1 MVASKATRL
10 TITRST
16 VVAPGVVTN
25 MLDMV
30 RDTPLLPPNKDASTL
45 VISHTIPISQNI
57 APLTVRQGSFQVF
70 PIFQP
75 PLHPL

>member
-1 MVASKATRL
+1 MVVSKATRL
-10 TITRST
+10 TTTCST
-16 VVAPGVVTN
+16 AVAPGVVTN

-30 RDTPLLPPNKDASTL
+30 RGTSILPPNKDASTL
-45 VISHTIPISQNI
+45 VISHTIPTSQNI

-75 PLHPL
+75 PIHAL